1 MREGPTTRLIA
12 AALLSAWLLG
22 AQQRPPQSAEEPLIR
37 AGAQEVLLDI
47 VVRDRRGRIVRDL
60 KPEEVEVYDQGV
72 RRDLRAFRLISGGTV
87 SGEPVRNTPASPTAA
102 AALALYDP
110 QREPR
115 LVSLVFEGLDT
126 ESRRLMRRAC
136 EQLLAED
143 LGPNVHLAVF
153 MIDPRLRVLQ
163 PYTLNREKARAAVE
177 LATGAPYTEYM
188 AAAEQIRSQLESSE
202 GYQAALQNAIV
213 ESAPGRGS
221 GGAVAGGALA
231 EAAMN
236 QMTLNMLR
244 VEESLTRAQQGRS
257 SLFALLSLVEAQMAY
272 RGRKTVLFFSRG
284 LIFPEHLKHHFDG
297 VIGKANRAGVSV
309 YAIDARGLTLD
320 ASNAAGSSLLDSA
333 IMSSRRQ
340 QTVDGGQI
348 TPDQVRVFDTAG
360 DSIHA
365 NPQRNLE
372 DLATAT
378 GGVLI
383 ANTNDFKAPF
393 EQIREDIGT
402 YYEVAYVPEITEYDG
417 SFHKIEVK
425 VNRPGVKI
433 QARSGYFAL
442 PPGESTVLD
451 YETPLLEALSA
462 SPLPSDFTYWAAA
475 LRFGKSGGH
484 VQYALTV
491 EVPLEGL
498 TFVQEEQGGRL
509 RARISMLALLK
520 NLQGEVIER
529 FSRDLGVYAE
539 AGEVDAFQKRNF
551 VQTYSLALAPGR
563 YRLET
568 AVMDVEG
575 KRISAKRAFVVAV
588 PPPAGVA
595 LSNITLVRR
604 TEPWATEVLRGAPFD
619 FEGKRVVPTL
629 DSVVQA
635 QPGGG
640 LSFYFVFYPGE
651 GAAERPRAALEF
663 FRDGQSVGKA
673 ALDLPQPEEA
683 GMVPYVAS
691 LPMDNFEPGQYELRL
706 IAIQGDSVVEEMTA
720 FLVQR

>member
-1 MREGPTTRLIA
+1 MTRLMG
-12 AALLSAWLLG
+12 AALLGACLLS
-22 AQQRPPQSAEEPLIR
+22 AQQQPPQAAEEPLIR
-37 AGAQEVLLDI
+37 VGAQEVLLDI

-60 KPEEVEVYDQGV
+60 KPEEVEVYDQGA
-72 RRDLRAFRLISGGTV
+72 RRDLRAFRLIAGGTV
-87 SGEPVRNTPASPTAA
+87 VSGETVRSGAASPTATPPP
-102 AALALYDP
+102 ALYDP

-126 ESRRLMRRAC
+126 ESRRLMRKAC
-136 EQLLAED
+136 EQLLAGE
-143 LGPNVHLAVF
+143 LGSNVYLAVF
-153 MIDPRLRVLQ
+153 MIDPQLRVLQ
-163 PYTLNREKARAAVE
+163 PYTADRNKAREAVE

-188 AAAEQIRSQLESSE
+188 AAAEQIRSQLESAE
-202 GYQAALQNAIV
+202 GYQGALETAV
-213 ESAPGRGS
+213 ALSTPGRGS
-221 GGAVAGGALA
+221 SGAGAGGAMA

-272 RGRKTVLFFSRG
+272 QGRKTVLFFSRG
-284 LIFPEHLKHHFDG
+284 LIFPEHLKHHFDS
-297 VIGKANRAGVSV
+297 VIGRANRAGVSV
-309 YAIDARGLTLD
+309 YAVDARGLTLD
-320 ASNAAGSSLLDSA
+320 ASNSAGSSLLDSA
-333 IMSSRRQ
+333 VKSSRRQ

-378 GGVLI
+378 GGFLI

-402 YYEVAYVPEITEYDG
+402 YYEVAYVPDITEYDG

-425 VNRPGVKI
+425 VSRPGVKI

-442 PPGESTVLD
+442 PPGESSALD
-451 YETPLLEALSA
+451 YEAPLLDALSA
-462 SPLPSDFTYWAAA
+462 SPLPNDFSYRAAA
-475 LRFGKSGGH
+475 LRFGKSGER
-484 VQYALTV
+484 VQYALVV
-491 EVPLEGL
+491 EVPLEGFS
-498 TFVQEEQGGRL
+498 FVPEEQGERR

-520 NLQGEVIER
+520 DLQGEVIER
-529 FSRDLGVYAE
+529 FSRDLGVYAD
-539 AGEVDAFQKRNF
+539 ASEVDSFQKRNF
-551 VQTYSLALAPGR
+551 VQTYSLTLAPGR

-568 AVMDVEG
+568 AVMDAEG
-575 KRISAKRAFVVAV
+575 KRVSAKRAFVVAV

-595 LSNITLVRR
+595 LSSLSLVRR
-604 TEPWATEVLRGAPFD
+604 TEPWAAEVPPGAPFN

-629 DSVVQA
+629 DGVVQA

-640 LSFYFVFYPGE
+640 LSFYFVVYPGE
-651 GAAERPRAALEF
+651 GVAEPPRAALEF
-663 FRDGQSVGKA
+663 FRDGHSAGKA
-673 ALDLPQPEEA
+673 ALDLPQP
-683 GMVPYVAS
+683 GPSGTIPFVVS

-706 IAIQGDSVVEEMTA
+706 VAVQGETGVEEMTS
-720 FLVQR
+720 FSVQR